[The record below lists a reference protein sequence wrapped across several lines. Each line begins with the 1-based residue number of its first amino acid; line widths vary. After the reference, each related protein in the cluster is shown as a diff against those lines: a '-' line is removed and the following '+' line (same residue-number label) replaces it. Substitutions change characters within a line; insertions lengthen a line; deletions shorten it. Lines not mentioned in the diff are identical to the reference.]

1 MRRTCSPRI
10 AAGLA
15 LGALALVAARPASAQ
30 LNVQAY
36 SIDNFQSGQCGGGD
50 RSWSEMLGNWYF
62 GMTFFGLHSGTRFWV
77 DGDFN
82 RSLLCDPDTG
92 LSDCKDYKY
101 VDSADAVMIGLHG
114 GDSGK
119 HWYGL
124 MRKLAADG
132 KDCHITAPDA
142 PGNGQL
148 FLGDMEAEFFHM
160 SSCNSM
166 NDNNMPNTWRFFED
180 PVDSPGNGRRL
191 HQATGFHGMM
201 GIGSGY
207 DVDYLL
213 FSMSAQFA
221 SIKDAWMDTMYHPEM
236 ANVKCPVAYA
246 VGTSKNNC
254 FTRID
259 HESYH
264 NVYSDPSAINYYCY
278 YYYDKCDPASQG
290 PFTPPE

>member
-1 MRRTCSPRI
+1 MRRMCSPR
-10 AAGLA
+10 ATAGLA
-15 LGALALVAARPASAQ
+15 LWALALVAARPASAQ

-36 SIDNFQSGQCGGGD
+36 SIDNFQGGQCGGGD

-62 GMTFFGLHSGTRFWV
+62 GMTFFGFHNGTRFWV

-101 VDSADAVMIGLHG
+101 
-114 GDSGK
+114 
-119 HWYGL
+119 GL

-132 KDCHITAPDA
+132 KDCNITAPDA

-148 FLGDMEAEFFHM
+148 FLGDVEAEFFHM